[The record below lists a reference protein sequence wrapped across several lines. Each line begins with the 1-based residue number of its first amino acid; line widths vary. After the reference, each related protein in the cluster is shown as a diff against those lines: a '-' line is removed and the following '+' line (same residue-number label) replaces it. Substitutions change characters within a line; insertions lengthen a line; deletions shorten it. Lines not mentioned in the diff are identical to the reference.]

1 MTASRKE
8 PLPPDLWCAG
18 PILEAVQR
26 ARVFADS
33 KDFVDSPLRPEIS
46 HEEVSPSTAR
56 RPVRAGASSTCQC
69 SVRSQE
75 GAHRPSPAPS
85 TKALAVPLLPRAP
98 ASTARLPFCL
108 PQAFSRSAY
117 IPPSH
122 VQASHASAM

>member
-56 RPVRAGASSTCQC
+56 RPVRAGASITCQV

-85 TKALAVPLLPRAP
+85 TRVCQCLSSRAHPPRHP
-98 ASTARLPFCL
+98 DFPFICRK
-108 PQAFSRSAY
+108 PSRSVY
-117 IPPSH
+117 IPPSY